1 MMTINTV
8 ISLLYYGIS
17 LFFLAMVFRN
27 FLKTKDPQEAI
38 LYCLIL
44 IPFALRVLRL
54 K

>member
-1 MMTINTV
+1 MMTINTA

-44 IPFALRVLRL
+44 IPFALRVLRI